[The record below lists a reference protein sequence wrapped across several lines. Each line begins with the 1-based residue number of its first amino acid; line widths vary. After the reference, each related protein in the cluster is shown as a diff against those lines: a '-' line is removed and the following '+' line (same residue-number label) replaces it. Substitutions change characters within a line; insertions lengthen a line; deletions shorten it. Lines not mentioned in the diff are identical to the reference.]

1 MNNPEDHHQKISP
14 TQGSTLNTGHR
25 PFLLVLLVFSLYLA
39 YLTLRP
45 FLETII
51 FAIVFASLL
60 HPLQIRFVSLYRGR
74 KNLAALTVVFVLTF
88 LVALPVFLFISA
100 LVNQGMDT
108 MGQVNS
114 WLSEGNLHKLM
125 KRKELL
131 SVEGWLKQHLSF
143 LDLGKIDLQSSLLGF
158 TSNFGQFALKN
169 AASILE
175 NVASQVS
182 HFFVMIFVVFYL
194 VRDGKG
200 TLDTIK
206 YLSPLRED
214 QEDRIFEGIR
224 LVARSVLLGS
234 FFTALCQGLAGG
246 IGMALVGIPG
256 LFWGTVMGFAS
267 LIPVVGTALVWG
279 PAVIYLLLLGKWQSA
294 VFLLIWS
301 VLLVGSIDNFLRP
314 FLMRGENNLSPFY
327 IFLAIIGGVQYFGL
341 AGILYGPLILTFA
354 MVMLYIYSVEYRD
367 LLDDVKH
374 DSVPGMAEIIEE

>member
-1 MNNPEDHHQKISP
+1 M
-14 TQGSTLNTGHR
+14 TGSKDRCDNSANTGHR
-25 PFLLVLLVFSLYLA
+25 PFLLVLLIFSLFLA

-51 FAIVFASLL
+51 FAVVFASLL
-60 HPLQIRFVSLYRGR
+60 YPLQLRLVGLYRGR

-88 LVALPVFLFISA
+88 LIAIPIFFFISA
-100 LVNQGMDT
+100 LVNQGFEAMSRL
-108 MGQVNS
+108 NA
-114 WLSEGNLHKLM
+114 WISEGNLDKLLQKMDVPQVEEWAM
-125 KRKELL
+125 K
-131 SVEGWLKQHLSF
+131 HLSF
-143 LDLGKIDLQSSLLGF
+143 LDLQNIDLSSSLLAF
-158 TSNFGQFALKN
+158 TRDFGQFALKN
-169 AASILE
+169 AAGILE
-175 NVASQVS
+175 NVASKIS

-200 TLDTIK
+200 MIETIK

-246 IGMALVGIPG
+246 IGLTIVGMPG
-256 LFWGTVMGFAS
+256 LFWGTVMGFSS
-267 LIPVVGTALVWG
+267 LIPVIGTALVWG
-279 PAVIYLLLLGKWQSA
+279 PAVIYLLLFGKWKA
-294 VFLLIWS
+294 GVFLLVWS
-301 VLLVGSIDNFLRP
+301 VVLVGSIDNFLRP

-354 MVMLYIYSVEYRD
+354 MVMLYIYGVEYQD
-367 LLDDVKH
+367 FLNDMKH
-374 DSVPGMAEIIEE
+374 RPVPLISENLEE